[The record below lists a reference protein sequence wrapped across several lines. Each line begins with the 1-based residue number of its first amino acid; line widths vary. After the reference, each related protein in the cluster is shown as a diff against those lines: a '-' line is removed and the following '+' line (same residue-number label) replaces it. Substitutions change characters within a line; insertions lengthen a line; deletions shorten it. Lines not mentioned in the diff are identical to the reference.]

1 MNQLDY
7 DVERD
12 VFIFNGMANGDI
24 IASNDLGTQFV
35 RYGQFA
41 VFCWQFGAYN
51 RYKIRHD
58 IACLQLDV
66 ATLRLEV
73 GELKREQRLLKDNLE
88 SLRRSNRRRRSEI
101 IDLQDE
107 NDDTKEECQQLQQ
120 ENRILQRKNRE
131 FRAAMDK
138 LQTTVKTHNSFIPRI
153 QELLKALNKR
163 R

>member
-24 IASNDLGTQFV
+24 IASNDLGTQFI
-35 RYGQFA
+35 RYGQFT

-51 RYKIRHD
+51 RYKIRND
-58 IACLQLDV
+58 IACLKLDV

-101 IDLQDE
+101 IE
-107 NDDTKEECQQLQQ
+107 PS
-120 ENRILQRKNRE
+120 R
-131 FRAAMDK
+131 
-138 LQTTVKTHNSFIPRI
+138 
-153 QELLKALNKR
+153 
-163 R
+163 

>member
-24 IASNDLGTQFV
+24 IASNDLGTQF
-35 RYGQFA
+35 
-41 VFCWQFGAYN
+41 
-51 RYKIRHD
+51 IRHD